1 MAAALPRAGAICFG
15 LCASP
20 ALWLAGAWA
29 GGGLGPNPLDRLL
42 HVSGRSA
49 LLLLLVTLAV
59 SPLRR
64 LSVQL
69 ARAVHART
77 GKRLAD
83 WNWLIRLRRMLGLFA
98 FFYALLHTLLY
109 AVLDA
114 GLSWAAVAED
124 LAERPFIALGW
135 LALLL
140 LAPLA
145 ATSTNAAMR
154 ALGPWWRR
162 LHLLAY
168 AAAVLGLTHFALQ
181 AKVMQAAPWP
191 EAAALL
197 LLLGGR
203 LRAWWR
209 GERLPAAEVQR
220 PVRTPEQR
228 PGGGST

>member
-1 MAAALPRAGAICFG
+1 MAAASPRACATCFL
-15 LCASP
+15 LCAGP
-20 ALWLAGAWA
+20 AAWLAAAWA
-29 GGGLGPNPLDRLL
+29 CGGLGPNPLDRLL

-64 LSVQL
+64 LSVRV

-83 WNWLIRLRRMLGLFA
+83 WNWLIRLRRMLGLFT
-98 FFYALLHTLLY
+98 FFYALLHMVLY
-109 AVLDA
+109 AALDA
-114 GLSWAAVAED
+114 GLSTAALAED

-154 ALGPWWRR
+154 ALGRWWRR

-168 AAAVLGLTHFALQ
+168 AAALLGLVHFALQ
-181 AKVMQAAPWP
+181 AKVPQAGPWP
-191 EAAALL
+191 ETAALL
-197 LLLGGR
+197 LLLAGR

-220 PVRTPEQR
+220 PAQA
-228 PGGGST
+228 PGGGVT